1 VITIAAVDKILA
13 LAGNGTKIVAR
24 HGPLGNKADLAK
36 FLDILVIARS
46 RVEKLKT
53 AGKSALEAVAQK
65 PFAELDAAWGQG
77 IINSDQ
83 FVEIVYLT
91 L

>member
-13 LAGNGTKIVAR
+13 LAGNDTRIVAG
-24 HGPLGNKADLAK
+24 HGPLGNKDM
-36 FLDILVIARS
+36 LVIARS

-65 PFAELDAAWGQG
+65 PFADLDAAWGQG
-77 IINSDQ
+77 VINSDQ
-83 FVEIVYLT
+83 FVQIVYLT

>member
-1 VITIAAVDKILA
+1 MITIAAVDKILA
-13 LAGNGTKIVAR
+13 LAGNDTRIVAG
-24 HGPLGNKADLAK
+24 HGPLGNKHM
-36 FLDILVIARS
+36 LVIARS

-65 PFAELDAAWGQG
+65 PFADLDAAWGQG
-77 IINSDQ
+77 VINSDQ
-83 FVEIVYLT
+83 FVQIVYLT